1 MAFPTNANQVLAF
14 AGAMYG
20 VQVGS
25 VTMAQVNSDIISS
38 GGLNKALNSYYA
50 ASFGSVST
58 TTVGTSVATNLGLT
72 GAALTAGASYITAQ
86 LNAATA
92 GTRGE
97 VINNILNVFSG
108 LSSDATYGAAAT
120 AWNAKVNAAA
130 AYKGEDNLVMG
141 TGATFQMSV
150 NLDDVVGS
158 AGADTFNARV
168 VQNMNGEQTNQLA
181 TGDFINGGAGTDT
194 LTAKVIAASPLN
206 AGPMMSITP
215 ETVDVENVAFTA
227 LRSIATSAL
236 AETVEIN
243 AKFMNGLDKISS
255 VQSDASFLVTN
266 VNTLTD
272 NGVYAEK
279 RLTESLTVRMDHSGN
294 DLTVPQ
300 SNMTVK
306 IDNDY
311 LLRADPTKS
320 ATLFVSLTPQ
330 IEAVKYDATV
340 PLKNNP
346 YDTLIIKVNGVPT
359 IIKIS
364 AGTPAT
370 PVQTTYADLEVAIKA
385 GLVAA
390 GLSDVVVTRTVG
402 AFVYS
407 ARDGTART
415 SDTFTFSKA
424 GSVLESQGAGS
435 WAASAGLPDDNS
447 FGAIVRPGDASS
459 TAPLITVQVELE
471 KVGRGSD
478 GGGLIIGAM
487 ATDNLN
493 EWDHSSTP
501 NLAEGV
507 EKFNV
512 KVSGD
517 ASQFSSLAYLHSTN
531 NTLQN
536 VVVTSATG
544 SKASLIIGNHNTTT
558 AITDAMKDVRDFDS
572 TAFANNV
579 TLNASL
585 TTEVVAKYLDLKDT
599 AAPAADNVT
608 FKYNFGAGNDKL
620 NLVVDKSNL
629 DNVGTT
635 TREDFVLSIDGGAG
649 NDSITVDLVGSFG
662 AADIGETGA
671 EAWYNNSKINANMS
685 IAGGAGNDT
694 ISTKGG
700 GDYKINAGS
709 GDDTVY
715 SDNSGRQTIT
725 LDSAGST
732 TSKSNA
738 VWVFNTTDQTSGGTP
753 TARELDDLISSSN
766 SSYNLYKGTATVTFR
781 SLTASVVIESSTST
795 YKSTDLQINQAIK
808 KAINSDAVLSKL
820 IVATDGPANTLV
832 VKSLIDG
839 TRVDADLAVAIAKP
853 AAGVLT
859 PAEIG
864 AIAAVYTGT
873 ADETT
878 VLSGMA
884 TPTNGDYDARLANDG
899 PTSPAAI
906 AGSESDS
913 ATDSTHTLDTG
924 NDVLVL
930 STNVGGAVSDLATA
944 AAVALA
950 KATASNETVVYAAAF
965 GNDTIVNFG
974 ISTVTDTG
982 VKSAFTFTVL
992 TAASGNTFAFNGAT
1006 VTLDGADTT
1015 TAATAIAAGINAV
1028 SAASWSATSS
1038 GAVVTLTAKNAG
1050 VLPTGTVASSSIV
1063 LGSMTGTVALSATGI
1078 GTVTDADLLNFRA
1091 FLGTTSTTLAKE
1103 TSAVAAAD
1111 TNSLV
1116 IIANAD
1122 STGTALTGVR
1132 NDSAAEIALL
1142 YADNLVA
1149 NKSVYIAVS
1158 TGNVGSVYSVVD
1170 GTAAGDLTV
1179 TLMGTIDLADTDWT
1193 TLTAANFS

>member
-1 MAFPTNANQVLAF
+1 VLAF
-14 AGAMYG
+14 AGALYG

-38 GGLNKALNSYYA
+38 GGLSKALNGYYA

-58 TTVGTSVATNLGLT
+58 TTVGTNVATNLGLT

-108 LSSDATYGAAAT
+108 LSSDATFGAAAT
-120 AWNAKVNAAA
+120 SWNAKVNAAA
-130 AYKGEDNLVMG
+130 AYKGADNIAMG
-141 TGATFQMSV
+141 SGTTYQLSV

-158 AGADTFNARV
+158 AGTDIFNARV
-168 VQNMNGEQTNQLA
+168 VQNVNGEQTNQLA

-206 AGPMMSITP
+206 AGPMMSIAP

-227 LRSIATSAL
+227 LRSIASSSS

-255 VQSDASFLVTN
+255 VQSDASLLVTN

-272 NGVYAEK
+272 SGVYAEK

-294 DLTVPQ
+294 DLTVPE

-320 ATLFVSLTPQ
+320 VTLKVALTPQ
-330 IEAVKYDATV
+330 IEAAKYDATV

-346 YDTLIIKVNGVPT
+346 YDTLTIKVDGVSKT
-359 IIKIS
+359 IKIS

-370 PVQTTYADLEVAIKA
+370 PVQTTYAELEVALKA

-407 ARDGTART
+407 ARDGAAR
-415 SDTFTFSKA
+415 SADTFTLSKA
-424 GSVLESQGAGS
+424 GSVLTTQGAGS
-435 WAASAGLPDDNS
+435 WIASAGLPDDNS
-447 FGAIVRPGDASS
+447 FGATVGNGDESS

-487 ATDNLN
+487 ATDDDN
-493 EWDHSSTP
+493 EWDYSSTP
-501 NLAEGV
+501 TLAEGV

-544 SKASLIIGNHNTTT
+544 SKANLIIGNHNTVNTFT

-572 TAFANNV
+572 TKFDNNV

-585 TTEVVAKYLDLKDT
+585 TTEVVDKYLDLKDT

-649 NDSITVDLVGSFG
+649 NDSITVDLVGS
-662 AADIGETGA
+662 ATETGG

-700 GDYKINAGS
+700 GDYKINGGA

-715 SDNSGRQTIT
+715 SDNSGT
-725 LDSAGST
+725 
-732 TSKSNA
+732 KA
-738 VWVFNTTDQTSGGTP
+738 VWVFNTKDQTSASLP
-753 TARELDDLISSSN
+753 AERILDDLISSSN
-766 SSYNLYKGTATVTFR
+766 SSYLLYKATAAVTFR
-781 SLTASVVIESSTST
+781 GLVSSKVVIESSTST

-839 TRVDADLAVAIAKP
+839 TRVDGDLAVAIAVP
-853 AAGVLT
+853 ATADLT
-859 PAEIG
+859 VAEV
-864 AIAAVYTGT
+864 AAVAAVYGSAVTYAGVTG
-873 ADETT
+873 A
-878 VLSGMA
+878 MA
-884 TPTNGDYDARLANDG
+884 TTFGDYDARLANDG
-899 PTSPAAI
+899 SADF
-906 AGSESDS
+906 AGSDS
-913 ATDSTHTLDTG
+913 NAAADSTHTLGTE

-930 STNVGGAVSDLATA
+930 STNHDDAGASSTIL
-944 AAVALA
+944 
-950 KATASNETVVYAAAF
+950 ASNETAVYAAAF
-965 GNDTIVNFG
+965 GNDVIVNFQ
-974 ISTVTDTG
+974 
-982 VKSAFTFTVL
+982 
-992 TAASGNTFAFNGAT
+992 ASG
-1006 VTLDGADTT
+1006 
-1015 TAATAIAAGINAV
+1015 AGIDK
-1028 SAASWSATSS
+1028 
-1038 GAVVTLTAKNAG
+1038 L
-1050 VLPTGTVASSSIV
+1050 
-1063 LGSMTGTVALSATGI
+1063 
-1078 GTVTDADLLNFRA
+1078 DFRA
-1091 FLGTTSTTLAKE
+1091 FLGTTATTNVQDATAL
-1103 TSAVAAAD
+1103 AVAS

-1116 IIANAD
+1116 VVALAD

-1132 NDSAAEIALL
+1132 NSSAAEIALL
-1142 YADNLVA
+1142 YTDDTTA
-1149 NKSVYIAVS
+1149 NKGLYITVS

-1170 GTAAGDLTV
+1170 GTAASDLTV
-1179 TLMGTIDLADTDWT
+1179 TLIGTIDLADTDWT